1 MLYALELFDMK
12 KYSQALTE
20 FDKLNTDPADVIK
33 LFPELDGKSNEE
45 KLEVKKIKC
54 KDLDIAINALIQYL
68 LKLKKNILEQSH
80 EPLNSQT
87 ETVKESHK
95 EQLELIDTTLLK
107 CYLEV
112 NGVIL
117 IFCSVALILLF
128 IKGCSFTLIYKRR
141 KIHQEKV

>member
-128 IKGCSFTLIYKRR
+128 IKGCSFTLIYR

>member
-87 ETVKESHK
+87 DTVKESHK

-128 IKGCSFTLIYKRR
+128 IKGCSFTLIYR